1 MQHQL
6 QAKNVEPNLEWR
18 FCSGRQQRWTGIANK
33 DTELKVDQNVNSYQS
48 ALSHFTWPV
57 NSNIWQIMKRV
68 CLKDCL
74 RVDIWDFNDEESVND
89 KFGKINQVGHGT
101 LNNNKYNIIIENIIH
116 QVKDGRG
123 LRKFIKETLHATAGE
138 AQTR

>member
-1 MQHQL
+1 M
-6 QAKNVEPNLEWR
+6 
-18 FCSGRQQRWTGIANK
+18 
-33 DTELKVDQNVNSYQS
+33 
-48 ALSHFTWPV
+48 
-57 NSNIWQIMKRV
+57 
-68 CLKDCL
+68 
-74 RVDIWDFNDEESVND
+74 DIWDFNDEESVND